1 VQKKEVQERKDRKKE
16 RNKKKSGK
24 TPFWREVEKR
34 EKKRSDFM
42 LRMDSER
49 SSMIMVQLLCVD
61 NGLIVAMQSAL
72 VVSFLFCMF
81 G

>member
-1 VQKKEVQERKDRKKE
+1 
-16 RNKKKSGK
+16 
-24 TPFWREVEKR
+24 
-34 EKKRSDFM
+34 M

-72 VVSFLFCMF
+72 VVSFFFACLGDIDWLLVVWRMNRAKMR
-81 G
+81 